1 MLFLKYLMRLAK
13 ILFLIFLCLNQLIV
27 HAQNRK
33 YKELIP
39 EIRYHSYFDS
49 ATLFQKGAEAIKI
62 AKKEGHPEFEAEI
75 NIFYGNHF
83 YYKTDV
89 SKAKNYYKNAFAI
102 ATKFKNN
109 KFKNLSKIR
118 LTYLIWDGGEAD
130 KAENIF
136 FEILKNAEKN
146 KEYSNQIECYNA
158 LALIYSYQ
166 NKFKECMSYYLK
178 GLKIAEEN
186 NDNHYTAVL
195 LNNIGLLKLNN
206 KQYDESLKDFERGVK
221 LAESNNDA
229 RLTFHLYNNMAL
241 IYSEQGKTEEAK
253 NQYENILKYA
263 HKSGNPREL
272 AIAAINLSN
281 LYLQEEN
288 FAVAHQYS
296 DTALITFRVNQY
308 SYELAKGYLGKA
320 QIYLKQKK
328 YNEALEYTQL
338 AKQQVD
344 STKDLEDA
352 VGIHITLSN
361 IYEGKGNSKEAFT
374 EYKLYKKLSDS
385 LNDLRNTKAI
395 TEIQAKYNDE
405 KKDAAIEKERN
416 RNLELENANLTLE
429 RNSIE
434 EKEVSERRMIFGV
447 VIAIAVILFISI
459 YFYASYNRKTRLNQQ
474 RFSQQLIHDIEE
486 ERNRI
491 AKDLHDDIG
500 QSLSAIKSKL
510 NLIHQKEIE
519 TAQLSSVE
527 IEVGKVIEQT
537 RDISRK
543 LYPAYLEKIGLTRS
557 VARLM
562 DGIQD
567 STDIVCSFEIE
578 PEIDEF
584 SIQILT
590 HIYRIIQECVNNT
603 IKHSGA
609 TALKVTVL
617 KKEDFFQLIYQDNG
631 KGIQKAENKLTGLGF
646 MSLKERSR
654 MIKGELNI
662 SDNSGKGF
670 RLIINF
676 NKSIA

>member
-1 MLFLKYLMRLAK
+1 MNLAK
-13 ILFLIFLCLNQLIV
+13 KIPFLLLWLLPILVAGQSD
-27 HAQNRK
+27 K
-33 YKELIP
+33 YKQLIP

-49 ATLFQKGAEAIKI
+49 ATLFEKGAQAINL
-62 AKKEGHPEFEAEI
+62 AKKEKHPELEAEI

-83 YYKTDV
+83 YYKTEIH
-89 SKAKNYYKNAFAI
+89 KAKNYFKKALGI
-102 ATKFKNN
+102 ATKYKNS
-109 KFKNLSKIR
+109 KFIQLSKIR
-118 LTYLIWDGGEAD
+118 LTYLKWDAGETEQAQKD
-130 KAENIF
+130 FN
-136 FEILKNAEKN
+136 EILKEAKEN
-146 KEYSNQIECYNA
+146 KEYTNQIECYNA

-178 GLKIAEEN
+178 GLKIAEDN
-186 NDNHYTAVL
+186 NDSHYTPVL

-206 KQYDESLKDFERGVK
+206 QQYDEALKDFQRAVK

-241 IYSEQGKTEEAK
+241 IYSEEGKNDEAK

-281 LYLQEEN
+281 LYLKEED
-288 FAVAHQYS
+288 FGSAHKYS
-296 DTALITFRVNQY
+296 DTALITFKNNQY

-320 QIYLKQKK
+320 QIFLKQKK
-328 YNEALEYTQL
+328 YNEALQYTLL

-344 STKDLEDA
+344 STNDLEDA

-361 IYEGKGNSKEAFT
+361 IYEGKGNVKEAYS
-374 EYKLYKKLSDS
+374 EYRMYKKLNDS

-416 RNLELENANLTLE
+416 KNLELENKNLTLE
-429 RNSIE
+429 RKGIE
-434 EKEVSERRMIFGV
+434 DSERSERRMLASIISAV
-447 VIAIAVILFISI
+447 TVILIISI
-459 YFYASYNRKTRLNQQ
+459 YFYASNNRKTRIQQ
-474 RFSQQLIHDIEE
+474 QLFSQQLIHDIEE

-510 NLIHQKEIE
+510 NLIHQKEID
-519 TAQLSSVE
+519 TSQLTGIE

-562 DGIQD
+562 EGVQE
-567 STDIVCSFEIE
+567 SSDIVCSFEIDE
-578 PEIDEF
+578 QIDKLH
-584 SIQILT
+584 INVLT

-603 IKHSGA
+603 MKHAEAS
-609 TALKVTVL
+609 ALKVTVL
-617 KKEDFFQLIYQDNG
+617 KRDDFFQLIYQDNG
-631 KGIQKAENKLTGLGF
+631 KGIQKNENKFSGLGF
-646 MSLKERSR
+646 MSLKERAR
-654 MIKGELNI
+654 IIKGEMNI

-676 NKSIA
+676 NQPTV

>member
-1 MLFLKYLMRLAK
+1 MLFLRYLMRLAK
-13 ILFLIFLCLNQLIV
+13 LLFLIILCLNQLILM
-27 HAQNRK
+27 AQNRK

-49 ATLFQKGAEAIKI
+49 ATLFQKGTEAIEI
-62 AKKEGHPEFEAEI
+62 AKEEGHPEFEAEI
-75 NIFYGNHF
+75 IIFYGNHF
-83 YYKTDV
+83 YYKTEV
-89 SKAKNYYKNAFAI
+89 AKAKSYYKKASAL
-102 ATKFKNN
+102 ASKFNNN

-118 LTYLIWDGGEAD
+118 LTYLLWDGGETE

-136 FEILKNAEKN
+136 YEILKNAKKN

-166 NKFKECMSYYLK
+166 NKFKECMSFYLK

-186 NDNHYTAVL
+186 NDNHYTPVL
-195 LNNIGLLKLNN
+195 LNNIGLLKFNN
-206 KQYDESLKDFERGVK
+206 KQYEEALKDFERGVK
-221 LAESNNDA
+221 LAELNNDT

-241 IYSEQGKTEEAK
+241 IYSEQGKVEEAK
-253 NQYENILKYA
+253 NQYEKILKYA

-281 LYLQEEN
+281 LYSQEEN
-288 FAVAHQYS
+288 FEIAHQYS
-296 DTALITFRVNQY
+296 DTALITFKNNQY

-328 YNEALEYTQL
+328 FNDALIYTNL
-338 AKQQVD
+338 AKQQVEN
-344 STKDLEDA
+344 TNDLEDA
-352 VGIHITLSN
+352 IGIHITMSR
-361 IYEGKGNSKEAFT
+361 IYEAKGNSSAALV
-374 EYKLYKKLSDS
+374 EYKSYKKLNDS
-385 LNDLRNTKAI
+385 LNDLRNTKEI

-405 KKDAAIEKERN
+405 KKDADIEKERN
-416 RNLELENANLTLE
+416 RNLELENKNLTLE
-429 RNSIE
+429 RNNIE
-434 EKEVSERRMIFGV
+434 EKEKAERKMIFGI
-447 VIAIAVILFISI
+447 VIAISIILFIFI
-459 YFYASYNRKTRLNQQ
+459 YFYASYNKKTRLNQQ

-510 NLIHQKEIE
+510 NLIHQKEIDSS
-519 TAQLSSVE
+519 QLSGVE
-527 IEVGKVIEQT
+527 NEVGKVIEQT

-567 STDIVCSFEIE
+567 STDIVCSFEID
-578 PEIDEF
+578 PEIDEL
-584 SIQILT
+584 SMPVLT

-603 IKHSGA
+603 MKHANAS
-609 TALKVTVL
+609 ALKVTVL
-617 KKEDFFQLIYQDNG
+617 KKDDFFQLIYQDNG
-631 KGIQKAENKLTGLGF
+631 KGIQKSENKLSGIGF

-662 SDNSGKGF
+662 SDNAGKGF

>member
-1 MLFLKYLMRLAK
+1 MKIAK
-13 ILFLIFLCLNQLIV
+13 ILFLIFLCLNQLV
-27 HAQNRK
+27 GHAQSGK

-49 ATLFQKGAEAIKI
+49 ATLFQKGAYAIEL

-83 YYKTDV
+83 YYKTEV
-89 SKAKNYYKNAFAI
+89 TKAKKYYKNASSI
-102 ATKFKNN
+102 ASKFKSN
-109 KFKNLSKIR
+109 KFKNLSQIR
-118 LTYLIWDGGEAD
+118 LTYLMWDEGETE
-130 KAENIF
+130 KAESIF
-136 FEILKNAEKN
+136 FSILKNA
-146 KEYSNQIECYNA
+146 KENNEYTNQIECYNA
-158 LALIYSYQ
+158 LALTYSAR
-166 NKFKECMSYYLK
+166 NKFKECMSFYLK

-206 KQYDESLKDFERGVK
+206 KQYDEALKDFERGVK
-221 LAESNNDA
+221 LAEVDNDS

-241 IYSEQGKTEEAK
+241 IYSEQGKKEEAK

-281 LYLQEEN
+281 LYLQDDN
-288 FAVAHQYS
+288 FELAHQYS
-296 DTALITFRVNQY
+296 DTALITFKVNQY

-328 YNEALEYTQL
+328 YNQALEYTKL
-338 AKQQVD
+338 AQQQVD
-344 STKDLEDA
+344 STNDLEDA

-361 IYEGKGNSKEAFT
+361 IYEGKGNINEAYS
-374 EYKLYKKLSDS
+374 EYRMFKKLSDS

-416 RNLELENANLTLE
+416 KNLELENANLTLE

-434 EKEVSERRMIFGV
+434 EKETAERRMIFGV
-447 VIAIAVILFISI
+447 VLAITIILIISI
-459 YFYASYNRKTRLNQQ
+459 YFYAAYNRKTRTQQ
-474 RFSQQLIHDIEE
+474 QLFSQQLIHDIEE

-519 TAQLSSVE
+519 ASQLTSVE
-527 IEVGKVIEQT
+527 VEVGKVIEQT

-567 STDIVCSFEIE
+567 STDIVCSFEID

-584 SIQILT
+584 SIQFLT

-603 IKHSGA
+603 MKHANAS
-609 TALKVTVL
+609 ALKVTVL
-617 KKEDFFQLIYQDNG
+617 KKDDFFQLIYQDNG
-631 KGIQKAENKLTGLGF
+631 KGIQKTESKLTGLGF

-654 MIKGELNI
+654 MIKGEMNI
-662 SDNSGKGF
+662 SDNAGKGF

-676 NKSIA
+676 EKSIV